1 MREICH
7 MVTERSL
14 KWKIRGKK
22 IFHSR
27 NCRRCAYKHYFGD
40 FTAIILFQDRQYL
53 ADQLKISGKFLYE
66 IENGRKGFTVQILN
80 NLATIFGTTCDYL
93 VRGEGPSTVEEVK
106 KPEPEKR
113 IDKVL
118 KLFDGEEQDM
128 IGIVLRTVYA
138 VREKGE
144 KKDPSSEE

>member
-40 FTAIILFQDRQYL
+40 FTAIILFQDNVVN
-53 ADQLKISGKFLYE
+53 E
-66 IENGRKGFTVQILN
+66 IKSEKEERHGRS
-80 NLATIFGTTCDYL
+80 
-93 VRGEGPSTVEEVK
+93 R
-106 KPEPEKR
+106 
-113 IDKVL
+113 
-118 KLFDGEEQDM
+118 
-128 IGIVLRTVYA
+128 
-138 VREKGE
+138 
-144 KKDPSSEE
+144 

>member
-1 MREICH
+1 MAEVDKRLYKE
-7 MVTERSL
+7 VGTRVFNL
-14 KWKIRGKK
+14 RTKK
-22 IFHSR
+22 GFS
-27 NCRRCAYKHYFGD
+27 
-40 FTAIILFQDRQYL
+40 RQYL

-128 IGIVLRTVYA
+128 IAIVLRTVYA

>member
-1 MREICH
+1 MAEVDKRLYKE
-7 MVTERSL
+7 VGTRVFNL
-14 KWKIRGKK
+14 RTKK
-22 IFHSR
+22 GFS
-27 NCRRCAYKHYFGD
+27 
-40 FTAIILFQDRQYL
+40 RQYL
-53 ADQLKISGKFLYE
+53 ADQLKISAKFLYE
-66 IENGRKGFTVQILN
+66 IENGRKGFTVQVLN

-93 VRGEGPSTVEEVK
+93 VRGEEPSTVGEVK

-128 IGIVLRTVYA
+128 IAIVLRTVYA